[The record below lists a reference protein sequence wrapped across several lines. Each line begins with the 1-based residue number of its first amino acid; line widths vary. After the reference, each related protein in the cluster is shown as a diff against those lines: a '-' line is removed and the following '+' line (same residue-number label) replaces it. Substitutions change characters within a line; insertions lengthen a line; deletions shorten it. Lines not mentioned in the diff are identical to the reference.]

1 MTRVQ
6 IESAGNSGKRSTHA
20 AVEADRG
27 AMAPDADTA
36 PSMPTVSPESAPA
49 LEAPFSLLQTRRH
62 QMFPTLTADEIERM
76 QRFGDVHQWRANE
89 LLFRTG
95 ERGPGMFVVLCG
107 SVEIM
112 RRDAFGHVHPVMTH
126 GTGSFLAEVGQ
137 LSGRPALVD
146 GRAIG
151 DVDALLIPPE
161 RLRALL
167 VAEAELGE
175 RIMRALILRRVAL
188 IEQGSG
194 GPILIGCGGSEPR
207 LLALDGFLRRNG
219 HPHTVIDAKTDQD
232 AIALLERIAATH
244 DDFPLVVCPD
254 GSVLRNPDEG
264 RLASCLGLLPEFD
277 PGHVYDLAI
286 VGAGP
291 AGLASAV
298 YAASEGLSVAVFD
311 CRAPGGQAG
320 ASSRIENYLGFPT
333 GISGQALAGRAFV
346 QAQKF
351 GAHIAIPLEVK
362 ALHCGENPMDLELT
376 DGRRIATRTVV
387 IASGAVYRRP
397 PVRSLSHFEGRGV
410 YYWASPVEAKLC
422 RNDEVMLV
430 GGGNSAGQAAVYLAS
445 HAVRVHLTIR
455 AASLDASM
463 SRYLIER
470 LASLPN
476 VVLHTRTEITALE
489 GDESGLKSV
498 LTRHCDTGEV
508 IERPVRHLFL
518 FIGADPNTAW
528 LRTCH
533 VALDPKGFVLTG
545 SAARVPVEVAARF
558 PLQTSVPGVFAI
570 GDARAG
576 STKRVA
582 AAVGEGA
589 AAVAQVHA
597 FLADQTSH
605 VTS

>member
-1 MTRVQ
+1 MTVVQ
-6 IESAGNSGKRSTHA
+6 IES
-20 AVEADRG
+20 
-27 AMAPDADTA
+27 
-36 PSMPTVSPESAPA
+36 PEGTPA
-49 LEAPFSLLQTRRH
+49 LEAPFSLLQTRGH
-62 QMFPTLTADEIERM
+62 QMFPTLTADEIDRIR
-76 QRFGDVHQWRANE
+76 RFGHAHHWRADE

-95 ERGPGMFVVLCG
+95 ERGPGMVVLLRG
-107 SVEIM
+107 SVEIT
-112 RRDAFGHVHPVMTH
+112 RRDAFGHIHLVMTH
-126 GTGSFLAEVGQ
+126 HIGSFLAEVGQ

-146 GRAIG
+146 GRARE
-151 DVDALLIPPE
+151 DVEALLIPPE
-161 RLRALL
+161 GLRALL

-188 IEQGSG
+188 IEHGSG
-194 GPILIGCGGSEPR
+194 GPILIGCGAESR
-207 LLALDGFLRRNG
+207 LLALQGFLRRNG
-219 HPHTVIDAKTDQD
+219 HPHTVIDAKTDED
-232 AIALLERIAATH
+232 AIALLERIAATR

-277 PGHVYDLAI
+277 PKHVYDLAI

-320 ASSRIENYLGFPT
+320 ASTRIENYLGFPT

-362 ALHCGENPMDLELT
+362 ALHCGGHPMELELT
-376 DGRRIATRTVV
+376 DGRRITTRTVV

-397 PVRSLSHFEGRGV
+397 AIDSLARFEGRGV
-410 YYWASPVEAKLC
+410 YYWASPLEAKLC
-422 RNDEVMLV
+422 RNEEVMLV

-445 HAVRVHLTIR
+445 HAARVHLTIR
-455 AASLDASM
+455 AGSLDASM

-470 LASLPN
+470 IASLPN
-476 VVLHTRTEITALE
+476 VTLHSRTEITALA
-489 GDESGLKSV
+489 GDEGGLTSV
-498 LTRHCDTGEV
+498 RTRHCDTGELV
-508 IERPVRHLFL
+508 EKPVRHLFL
-518 FIGADPNTAW
+518 FIGADPNTDW
-528 LRTCH
+528 LRTCN
-533 VALDPKGFVLTG
+533 VELDAKGFVLTG
-545 SAARVPVEVAARF
+545 SAARVPVEVAAHF
-558 PLQTSVPGVFAI
+558 PLQTSVAGVFAI

-597 FLADQTSH
+597 FLAQTTNN
-605 VTS
+605 VTA